1 VLNTLPT
8 LVPNG
13 FVYLRAQVR
22 IQVLGPVGRPAWG
35 TAASLAGVC
44 LAGDADLLASPWPL
58 PSVNCIDDASQV
70 ATY

>member
-1 VLNTLPT
+1 M
-8 LVPNG
+8 
-13 FVYLRAQVR
+13 R